1 MNSDILLIGSFFLA
15 GIILAWFIAKNKYEK
30 KQGQE
35 SDTEHHGDT
44 NTNVSPYGEDVNVL
58 TKKYSVLEDKYQ
70 KLEQKYNEQL
80 QHDKTSAANEEI
92 QKLNGEIVLLKEKNA
107 QILADTEVHV
117 KSLEKQLSES
127 LNGHVDNAV
136 ASQLEEAKKLK
147 KKISDL
153 EEEIEDYEDE

>member
-58 TKKYSVLEDKYQ
+58 TKKYSELEDKYHA
-70 KLEQKYNEQL
+70 LEKKYDEQV
-80 QHDKTSAANEEI
+80 QQGNTFHKEEVK
-92 QKLNGEIVLLKEKNA
+92 KLNGEIASLKDKNA
-107 QILADTEVHV
+107 KVLADAEVHV

-136 ASQLEEAKKLK
+136 ASSWKKPK
-147 KKISDL
+147 N
-153 EEEIEDYEDE
+153 

>member
-117 KSLEKQLSES
+117 KSLEK
-127 LNGHVDNAV
+127 
-136 ASQLEEAKKLK
+136 
-147 KKISDL
+147 
-153 EEEIEDYEDE
+153 